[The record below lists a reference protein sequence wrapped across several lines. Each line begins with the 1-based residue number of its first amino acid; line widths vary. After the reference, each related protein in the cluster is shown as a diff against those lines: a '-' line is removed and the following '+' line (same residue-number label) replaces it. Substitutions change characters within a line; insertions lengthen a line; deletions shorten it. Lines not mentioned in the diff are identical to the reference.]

1 MKALHDLKR
10 KHTSKSMEK
19 LRVTKLD
26 FDQYS
31 SNFDFVKE
39 EVFFP
44 LGIGEM
50 QIKMIVINLSLAISF
65 FFFFLNC
72 GLWVGG
78 FAGREIFC
86 CILVF
91 CLSTLIFQGHKSVE
105 CQL

>member
-10 KHTSKSMEK
+10 KHYTSKSLEK

-31 SNFDFVKE
+31 YNFDIVKE

-50 QIKMIVINLSLAISF
+50 QIKMTVINLSLTISF
-65 FFFFLNC
+65 FFFLIVVFGWEDLLGGKYFVAFLFF
-72 GLWVGG
+72 V
-78 FAGREIFC
+78 
-86 CILVF
+86 
-91 CLSTLIFQGHKSVE
+91 S
-105 CQL
+105 QL

>member
-1 MKALHDLKR
+1 
-10 KHTSKSMEK
+10 MEK

-65 FFFFLNC
+65 FFF
-72 GLWVGG
+72 
-78 FAGREIFC
+78 
-86 CILVF
+86 
-91 CLSTLIFQGHKSVE
+91 
-105 CQL
+105 

>member
-1 MKALHDLKR
+1 MLDKNQIRIFLKALHDLKR
-10 KHTSKSMEK
+10 KHYTSKSMEK

-50 QIKMIVINLSLAISF
+50 QIKMIVINLGLAISF
-65 FFFFLNC
+65 FFF
-72 GLWVGG
+72 
-78 FAGREIFC
+78 
-86 CILVF
+86 
-91 CLSTLIFQGHKSVE
+91 
-105 CQL
+105 

>member
-10 KHTSKSMEK
+10 KHYASKSLEK

-31 SNFDFVKE
+31 YNFDIVKE

-50 QIKMIVINLSLAISF
+50 QIKMIVINLSLTIF
-65 FFFFLNC
+65 FFFFNC

-78 FAGREIFC
+78 FAGRKYFVAF
-86 CILVF
+86 LFFV
-91 CLSTLIFQGHKSVE
+91 SPLIFQGHKSVE